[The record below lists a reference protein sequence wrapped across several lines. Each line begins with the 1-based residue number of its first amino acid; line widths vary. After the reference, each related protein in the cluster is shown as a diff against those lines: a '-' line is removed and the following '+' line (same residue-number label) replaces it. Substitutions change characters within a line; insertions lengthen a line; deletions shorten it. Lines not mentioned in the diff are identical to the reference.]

1 MKVEVCAT
9 SLQSIM
15 NAQQAGAD
23 RIELC
28 TELSLGGV
36 TPSYGFIKEAVRLS
50 KLPIHLLIR
59 PRSGDFCYSEVE
71 FQTLLEDIRMAKQL
85 GVAGVVVGFL
95 HSDNQ
100 VHWEQLQQA
109 MAFAKPL
116 TITFHR
122 AFDLIPDP
130 EAALERFIALGVDRI
145 LCSGQALKATQG
157 IATLERWKTLAGKK
171 LEIQPGG
178 GINNIN
184 CRKFYDHGFES
195 LHLSAQKNSSNHSN
209 NESISGFWK
218 QQAEVADLQMLQE
231 VVAICKP

>member
-9 SLQSIM
+9 SLQSIL

-28 TELSLGGV
+28 AELSLGGI

-50 KLPIHLLIR
+50 ELPIHLLIR
-59 PRSGDFCYSEVE
+59 PRSGNFYYSEVE
-71 FQTLLEDIRMAKQL
+71 YQTLLEDIRMAKQL

-95 HSDNQ
+95 HSNNQ
-100 VHWEQLQQA
+100 IHWEQLQQA

-116 TITFHR
+116 AITFHR

-130 EAALERFIALGVDRI
+130 ETALKRFIELGVHRI
-145 LCSGQALKATQG
+145 LCSGKALQATEG
-157 IATLERWKTLAGKK
+157 IATLERWKTLAGKS

-178 GINNIN
+178 GIDAEN
-184 CRKFYDHGFES
+184 CQMFYDHGFES
-195 LHLSAQKNSSNHSN
+195 LHLSAQRKNLNHSN
-209 NESISGFWK
+209 AESVSDFWE
-218 QQAEVADLQMLQE
+218 QQAEVADLKMLQE
-231 VVAICKP
+231 VVSICKP